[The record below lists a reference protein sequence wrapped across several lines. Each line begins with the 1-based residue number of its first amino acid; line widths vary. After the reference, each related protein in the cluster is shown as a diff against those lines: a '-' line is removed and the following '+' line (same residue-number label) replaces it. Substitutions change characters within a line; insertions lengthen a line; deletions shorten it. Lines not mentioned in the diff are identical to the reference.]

1 MSYLRTS
8 ASYALPNWETAAG
21 AVYSVQKKTLPPL
34 TPAIYKRNLFLP
46 QTQHLWLQQL
56 STSYRY
62 SWVNLPA
69 LVQERIKLKRGQ
81 LLLTQTR
88 LLLQRKVAEAETFPN
103 ELVESNQ
110 DTEAVALLHQLKKVQ
125 YVFRRHML
133 PLILGGTLA
142 PLGIVGV
149 LAFIFTPV
157 QGLILAVAAT
167 LLAYLGF
174 RGGWYLE
181 LQLHNQTSVR
191 YLTPEHTQQT
201 VAFAAACNAL
211 VHKLGIKDKVTSKQS
226 LLAYE
231 ATAAPQFAE
240 IVKPLANPSFTSST
254 KNYVYR
260 SLNEQKFATAHVAEN
275 LPVFTAANI
284 SLA

>member
-1 MSYLRTS
+1 MSYLHTS
-8 ASYALPNWETAAG
+8 ASHVLPEWETAAG
-21 AVYSVQKKTLPPL
+21 ATYFVKKKTQRPP

-69 LVQERIKLKRGQ
+69 LVQERTKLKSGQ

-88 LLLQRKVAEAETFPN
+88 LLLQKNTASTTEEAK
-103 ELVESNQ
+103 LVQLNK

-157 QGLILAVAAT
+157 QGLILGVAAT

-181 LQLHNQTSVR
+181 LQLHNQTSIR
-191 YLTPEHTQQT
+191 YLTIEHTQQA

-211 VHKLGIKDKVTSKQS
+211 VYKLGRKDKVTGKQS
-226 LLAYE
+226 VPAYKTM
-231 ATAAPQFAE
+231 AIPGFAE
-240 IVKPLANPSFTSST
+240 TAKRVANPSVTSSME
-254 KNYVYR
+254 NYVY
-260 SLNEQKFATAHVAEN
+260 SSVNEQKLDKAHVAEN
-275 LPVFTAANI
+275 LPVFTAANQ